1 MKKITRI
8 FALAL
13 AFVMA
18 FALQTPVNAAEK
30 ASVQAVNQAQ
40 TQVDTQYARS
50 ITARITYLSYNGVGI
65 SFDNPE
71 SEYVEVQLRDRNG
84 KVLKTNR
91 NITYSSFSLSK
102 NKLYSFRFRRVEY
115 SYTSKT
121 YVPYTNWSNSMSF
134 STDKHKVSQVG
145 KSRKFRIKTPK
156 VAGIKNYKI
165 YMSTK
170 KNGGWKKVKTVKA
183 GKSVVI
189 SKFKGKSLKYHKY
202 YYYKIVPNKGKT
214 TWSSYVYLYK
224 YITFR

>member
-18 FALQTPVNAAEK
+18 FALQAPVNAAEE

-50 ITARITYLSYNGVGI
+50 ITARITYLSYNSVGI
-65 SFDNPE
+65 SFSNPE
-71 SEYVEVQLRDRNG
+71 SEWLEVQLRDRNG
-84 KVLKTNR
+84 KVLQTNH
-91 NITYSSFSLSK
+91 NFTYSTFSLSK

-115 SYTSKT
+115 SNGA
-121 YVPYTNWSNSMSF
+121 YVPYTNWSSSISF

-165 YMSTK
+165 YMSMK

-189 SKFKGKSLKYHKY
+189 SKFKGKSLKNYKY

-214 TWSSYVYLYK
+214 TWIGYVYLYK
-224 YITFR
+224 YTTFR